1 MRRILPFIVLVC
13 ALSAALGWM
22 RAGTS
27 AGQQAPTID
36 GWNTLQY
43 NSLSKQEY
51 GTIAAQLKAS
61 SLLPLSLI
69 EERKGPSPEASA
81 VKTPGAL
88 PDFPKIGGAKTV
100 RNIRYVS
107 LIVADNIIQTVKAGA
122 VLESGWEI
130 KSISRKS
137 VVAVFDGQELEIPI
151 NSYLQEA
158 FEKPAEGVMDSAG
171 DDASK
176 TNNAVQR
183 RAGGGE

>member
-1 MRRILPFIVLVC
+1 MRRILPYIVLAC
-13 ALSAALGWM
+13 ALCAAFGWM

-27 AGQQAPTID
+27 AGQQAPTVD
-36 GWNTLQY
+36 GWDSLQY
-43 NSLSKQEY
+43 NPLSKQAY
-51 GTIAAQLKAS
+51 STIAAQLKAS

-69 EERKGPSPEASA
+69 EERKGPSPEDSA
-81 VKTPGAL
+81 VKTPGTL

-100 RNIRYVS
+100 KNIRHVS
-107 LIVADNIIQTVKAGA
+107 LIGADNVIRTVKAGD

-130 KSISRKS
+130 TSVSRKS
-137 VVAVFDGQELEIPI
+137 VFAVFDGQELEIPI

-158 FEKPAEGVMDSAG
+158 FEKPAEGAMDSAG
-171 DDASK
+171 DGASK